1 MDVRRV
7 SDDGNVLRLE
17 AAAGFIR
24 GDLLPDLR
32 LFEDLLGPDGY
43 ARKVSLSLAEISLID
58 TFRMSWLLI
67 IHKRFCQAGGKL
79 VVHSIR
85 PRVMEFLG
93 VVRFECVLYLA
104 EDEAAALELLRS
116 EDLCAADQGILTAIS
131 QCSSVPW

>member
-17 AAAGFIR
+17 AAASSIR

-32 LFEDLLGPDGY
+32 LFKDLLGPDGY

-58 TFRMSWLLI
+58 TIRMSWLLI
-67 IHKRFCQAGGKL
+67 IHKRFCEAGGKL

-116 EDLCAADQGILTAIS
+116 EDLCVADHGILTAIS